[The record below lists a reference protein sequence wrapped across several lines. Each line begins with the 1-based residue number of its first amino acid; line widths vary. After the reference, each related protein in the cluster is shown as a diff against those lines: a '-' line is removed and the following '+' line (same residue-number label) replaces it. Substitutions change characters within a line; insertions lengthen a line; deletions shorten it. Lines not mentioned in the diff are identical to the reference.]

1 MDFANA
7 ISKIFSGLPGPIK
20 TVMGAVAVGVAL
32 SGPVIMLTGLIA
44 NFVGYLV
51 KGMFN
56 LKQLAT
62 GGKTLGQLLTPE
74 LIAAQNAS
82 KIFSSGLAD
91 DVTAIDLLSTAIQD
105 LTLNLKE
112 MAAALSMSTNV
123 SGLSQKISGITKTE
137 EMLFSQ
143 PHLPG
148 FASGGFVPGNGN
160 SDTFPAMLTPGEAVI
175 PKDKAAKHAKFINA
189 MINGTLPGYARGL
202 GIGSD
207 RISENSDPNSL
218 AGTGGFGG
226 RVGRSLLK
234 KTSWSSMELEKQAA
248 KEALSNTGYSEEEIS
263 HELRT
268 VGAHTVAPTQ
278 AYSSMFNIPYKRKS
292 SSLQDVMPEFEG
304 SNNFASQLSK
314 ETDPTFKAFKE
325 AVQKGTIDAK
335 EFGMTQEE
343 LVLELDKMKANV
355 VADTSQHA
363 KIIKSMTDYGL
374 ATGTVTENLKKQA
387 ITTSSTLGARLTTDY
402 YDKPRPT
409 LGNLVVGSEEYV
421 KKQEQI
427 NRSSDLG
434 YRQFGATLDAKHI
447 LKNPE
452 VATPEIRNTFKEST
466 AGLINLTKGGS
477 LGNIIETGV
486 VTNEASS
493 VVKKT
498 KNETEKI
505 VKAGNEGLGNNSPS
519 IKGEESGRNY
529 IKGIEIGIQEESP
542 KLAESADLSVQQIL
556 DVIAKINNPLKE
568 EIAKVTTTAS
578 EDTQPWK
585 AVGENYGN
593 AVQEGLFDITESMLP
608 KIDEVNVQVID
619 KFKSNG
625 SELHSLLLTNAGEIV
640 NDQIKIYSE
649 GGTKI
654 STAFKDGMELPIRS
668 IGSDI
673 HEEMIAN
680 MLEVSGMTKE
690 SYAAGMAQGEAFKSG
705 YKQGE
710 LGFNDPVQQMIP
722 GFEGFGKD
730 PLVRPSSESFSKNP
744 YGPRLENGEFTSNK
758 GMLGNTLNKAK
769 GVITK
774 PNGKMNM
781 MGKMGFSSALM
792 MGGPMI
798 SGALPQGSLAQS
810 AASNVSTFAGMGM
823 MFGPQAAA
831 AGAALGL
838 LVTVFQNS
846 ATKIREQSNNLKGSI
861 TISSVAAQTF
871 GINFKPLAVYDFAK
885 TSDGLDKHAKSIS
898 DNMGAVDTLTQAYLN
913 ASDQLTKDQIHV
925 ISGLSKEDLLKQINK
940 TYNADITGGLTQDQA
955 KQDVI
960 SQMRA
965 AGKSAYDINYVK
977 KNLTNPSNTGEAFNN
992 VVKFAANNLSKS
1004 GQAQQRTDPKTN
1016 YRKEELRINTLRL
1029 QDAQIRLQNKS
1040 GGYMSEAEKNAI
1052 KKEIAAYKKNV
1063 EDITAA
1069 LDPGATKT
1077 SIISDE
1083 TIQGLSASLVQL
1095 TTGPVTNLKDSL
1107 ESLTK
1112 KGNEHQKGIVNNV
1125 KVYDALSAAMEKSS
1139 PGFDKASANFKNLG
1153 GDTIGLAEAIT
1164 MMNSQLIDSDKVM
1177 AALSSKDP
1185 EAISKLWK
1193 ANVKAL
1199 LKEQKII
1206 TPTTTTTTTTDPSY
1220 VPPVEFKGTKEELDV
1235 KAKLEA
1241 KVKVENTILK
1251 TLRHQLE
1258 IEKRKSTEAK
1268 RQMDY
1273 KLQMEGLNQQ
1283 SKEALISGNY
1293 LQAAM
1298 LNQQAKGATVDFNA
1312 TTKENI
1318 MQGKMDIIQQR
1329 TDVFSQA
1336 LSNLNDA
1343 ISQGVKTI
1351 DATVAYVTKLPSVSQ
1366 KDIKTNSA
1374 GIAVHVNVN
1383 SLGADYD
1390 TIAETVAKAA
1400 HKATI
1405 DSLHKNRAK
1414 SGNGANRVST
1424 THKPV
1429 PTSNSGK

>member
-1 MDFANA
+1 
-7 ISKIFSGLPGPIK
+7 
-20 TVMGAVAVGVAL
+20 
-32 SGPVIMLTGLIA
+32 
-44 NFVGYLV
+44 
-51 KGMFN
+51 
-56 LKQLAT
+56 
-62 GGKTLGQLLTPE
+62 
-74 LIAAQNAS
+74 
-82 KIFSSGLAD
+82 
-91 DVTAIDLLSTAIQD
+91 
-105 LTLNLKE
+105 
-112 MAAALSMSTNV
+112 
-123 SGLSQKISGITKTE
+123 
-137 EMLFSQ
+137 
-143 PHLPG
+143 
-148 FASGGFVPGNGN
+148 
-160 SDTFPAMLTPGEAVI
+160 
-175 PKDKAAKHAKFINA
+175 
-189 MINGTLPGYARGL
+189 
-202 GIGSD
+202 
-207 RISENSDPNSL
+207 
-218 AGTGGFGG
+218 
-226 RVGRSLLK
+226 
-234 KTSWSSMELEKQAA
+234 
-248 KEALSNTGYSEEEIS
+248 
-263 HELRT
+263 
-268 VGAHTVAPTQ
+268 
-278 AYSSMFNIPYKRKS
+278 
-292 SSLQDVMPEFEG
+292 
-304 SNNFASQLSK
+304 
-314 ETDPTFKAFKE
+314 
-325 AVQKGTIDAK
+325 
-335 EFGMTQEE
+335 
-343 LVLELDKMKANV
+343 
-355 VADTSQHA
+355 
-363 KIIKSMTDYGL
+363 
-374 ATGTVTENLKKQA
+374 
-387 ITTSSTLGARLTTDY
+387 
-402 YDKPRPT
+402 
-409 LGNLVVGSEEYV
+409 
-421 KKQEQI
+421 
-427 NRSSDLG
+427 
-434 YRQFGATLDAKHI
+434 
-447 LKNPE
+447 
-452 VATPEIRNTFKEST
+452 
-466 AGLINLTKGGS
+466 
-477 LGNIIETGV
+477 
-486 VTNEASS
+486 
-493 VVKKT
+493 
-498 KNETEKI
+498 
-505 VKAGNEGLGNNSPS
+505 
-519 IKGEESGRNY
+519 
-529 IKGIEIGIQEESP
+529 
-542 KLAESADLSVQQIL
+542 
-556 DVIAKINNPLKE
+556 
-568 EIAKVTTTAS
+568 
-578 EDTQPWK
+578 
-585 AVGENYGN
+585 
-593 AVQEGLFDITESMLP
+593 
-608 KIDEVNVQVID
+608 
-619 KFKSNG
+619 
-625 SELHSLLLTNAGEIV
+625 
-640 NDQIKIYSE
+640 
-649 GGTKI
+649 
-654 STAFKDGMELPIRS
+654 
-668 IGSDI
+668 
-673 HEEMIAN
+673 MIAN

-1405 DSLHKNRAK
+1405 DSLHKQRAK

-1424 THKPV
+1424 AHKTAPKL
-1429 PTSNSGK
+1429 NSGK